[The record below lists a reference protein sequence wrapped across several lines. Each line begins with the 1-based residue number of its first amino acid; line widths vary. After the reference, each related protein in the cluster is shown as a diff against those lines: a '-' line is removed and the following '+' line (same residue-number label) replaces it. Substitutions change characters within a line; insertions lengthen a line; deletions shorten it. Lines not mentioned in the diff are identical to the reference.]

1 MKAFVEHTRW
11 IIKGIEI
18 DKDFF
23 QQTQI
28 FFWPMVTWAMISNC
42 MIGKD
47 V

>member
-23 QQTQI
+23 QQTLNFLLTYGHMGNDI
-28 FFWPMVTWAMISNC
+28 
-42 MIGKD
+42 
-47 V
+47 